1 MYPFSVYKII
11 FHFPLRRFLKHP
23 LFTTILLVWAVTGMR
38 NISDKYHLF
47 NKSTKYQYLYTKNF
61 NLPYL
66 TKILVISIKMFS
78 KHPLFT
84 TFLLLFAVSK
94 VCNIWNKYWLPNKS
108 TNFNIFTQE
117 ISHLY
122 FISKSNWFF
131 LTQRFLEA
139 STFNHISTTVV

>member
-66 TKILVISIKMFS
+66 TKILVISIKMFP

>member
-23 LFTTILLVWAVTGMR
+23 LFTTILLVWAVTGMC

-47 NKSTKYQYLYTKNF
+47 NRSTKYQYLYTKNF
-61 NLPYL
+61 NLTYL
-66 TKILVISIKMFS
+66 TKILVISIKMFQ

>member
-23 LFTTILLVWAVTGMR
+23 LFTTILLVWAVTGVC

-47 NKSTKYQYLYTKNF
+47 NRSTKYQYLYTKNF

-66 TKILVISIKMFS
+66 TKILVISIKMFQ

-108 TNFNIFTQE
+108 TNFDIFAQE
-117 ISHLY
+117 ISHLS

-131 LTQRFLEA
+131 LSQRFLEA